1 MYILYHHLISGI
13 EDVTLTEVDNNTSSD
28 KAGDK
33 EQKLEFRP
41 DLSSI

>member
-1 MYILYHHLISGI
+1 M
-13 EDVTLTEVDNNTSSD
+13 TLTEVDNNSSD